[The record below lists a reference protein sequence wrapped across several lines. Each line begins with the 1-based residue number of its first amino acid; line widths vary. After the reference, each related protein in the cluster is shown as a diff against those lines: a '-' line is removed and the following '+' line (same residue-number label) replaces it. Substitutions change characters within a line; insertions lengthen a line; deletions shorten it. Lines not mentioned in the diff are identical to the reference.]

1 MRFNAKELACLA
13 CQSSDQYD
21 KEGVLFV
28 KERQEGFFRKGEGNI
43 CRLLL
48 NFRVVTGHFS
58 HVRDLKFLMSSI
70 EK

>member
-28 KERQEGFFRKGEGNI
+28 KERQEGFFRKGEGCI
-43 CRLLL
+43 CHLLL
-48 NFRVVTGHFS
+48 NFVLF
-58 HVRDLKFLMSSI
+58 
-70 EK
+70 

>member
-28 KERQEGFFRKGEGNI
+28 RERQEGFFRKAEGILFHFLRSFAVQHCGELS
-43 CRLLL
+43 C
-48 NFRVVTGHFS
+48 VS
-58 HVRDLKFLMSSI
+58 
-70 EK
+70 